1 MSEARASGA
10 TVDRVFTPTVTRV
23 KTVRVIPPTI
33 QPLSD
38 IPAFS
43 ARPRCVAAYARV
55 STSSEEQLTSYEAQ
69 VKHYTEYIKSKET
82 SDNWQF
88 VDVYTDKGITGVS
101 TKKRERFN
109 RMIQDALAGKIDLII
124 TKSVSRFARNT
135 VDTLTAIRK
144 LKEYGVE
151 VYFEEQNIY
160 TLDGKGEVLL
170 TIMSS
175 IAQEESRNISE
186 NVTWGVRKRFADGK
200 VTMPYG
206 QFMGYRRGK
215 DGTPEVVEAEAE
227 IVRTIFR
234 RFLEG
239 ATPAMISRELNLAGI
254 PCPSRKSLLSENEA
268 EIAKAR
274 KKTSRWGTSTVEN
287 ILANEKYKGDA
298 ILQKT
303 YCTDYL
309 LKTFV
314 VNDGSVVPKYYA
326 QNSHPAIV
334 SPEVF
339 DLAQQELAWRR
350 SLNGRYSGRSCFAS
364 RVVCGDCGAFYGSK
378 VWHSTDEY
386 RHTIWRCNNKYAG
399 ETKCAT
405 PHVTQEALEKAF
417 VQVLQQVISQKD
429 EILTACREALNEAF
443 DTTELDKAATRLQD
457 QALGMAERVRQLV
470 EENARVQ
477 RDQDEFKNDY
487 EALSAEHARLSE
499 KIRAIAEQKRNKAER
514 RRRIEIFLH
523 MLEEQKECVEFEP
536 GTFVA
541 LVDKVIIQHDG
552 GIEFYFRNGMKCMY
566 PQ

>member
-1 MSEARASGA
+1 MIPPRARALPGM
-10 TVDRVFTPTVTRV
+10 PT
-23 KTVRVIPPTI
+23 
-33 QPLSD
+33 L
-38 IPAFS
+38 S
-43 ARPRCVAAYARV
+43 ARPKRVAAYARV
-55 STSSEEQLTSYEAQ
+55 STNSEEQLTSYEAQ
-69 VKHYTEYIKSKET
+69 VKHYTEYIKSRALT
-82 SDNWQF
+82 DNWQF
-88 VDVYTDKGITGVS
+88 VDVYTDRGITGTS
-101 TKKRERFN
+101 TVRREGFN
-109 RMIQDALAGKIDLII
+109 RMMQDALAGKIDLII

-135 VDTLTAIRK
+135 VDTLTAIRR
-144 LKEYGVE
+144 LKEHGVE

-160 TLDGKGEVLL
+160 TLDGKGELLL

-186 NVTWGVRKRFADGK
+186 NVTWGIRKRFADGK
-200 VTMPYG
+200 VSMPYKR
-206 QFMGYRRGK
+206 FMGYRRGD
-215 DGTPEVVEAEAE
+215 DGVPEIVEAEAK
-227 IVRTIFR
+227 IVHGIFR

-239 ATPAMISRELNLAGI
+239 ATSTMIAKELNEADV
-254 PCPSRKSLLSENEA
+254 PCPACKSRLCVGESEA
-268 EIAKAR
+268 EKADRKKAR
-274 KKTSRWGTSTVEN
+274 WSASTVES
-287 ILANEKYKGDA
+287 ILTNEKYKGDA

-386 RHTIWRCNNKYAG
+386 RRTIWRCNNKYAG

-417 VQVLQQVISQKD
+417 VQVIQQMLSQKD
-429 EILTACREALNEAF
+429 RILTACREALDEAF
-443 DTTELDKAATRLQD
+443 DTMELDKAATRLQD
-457 QALGMAERVRQLV
+457 QALGMAARVRQLV
-470 EENARVQ
+470 DENARVQ

-487 EALSAEHARLSE
+487 EALLAEHARLSE
-499 KIRAIAEQKRNKAER
+499 KIRTIAEQKKDKAER

-523 MLEEQKECVEFEP
+523 MMEEQKECSGFEP
-536 GTFVA
+536 GAFVA
-541 LVDKVIIQHDG
+541 LVDKVIIQRDG
-552 GIEFYFRNGMKCMY
+552 RMEFCFRSGMKCEY
-566 PQ
+566 SQQTPIKT

>member
-1 MSEARASGA
+1 MTERN
-10 TVDRVFTPTVTRV
+10 VT
-23 KTVRVIPPTI
+23 I
-33 QPLSD
+33 
-38 IPAFS
+38 IPAILNPV
-43 ARPRCVAAYARV
+43 RRMNPVVKKRRVAGYARV
-55 STSSEEQLTSYEAQ
+55 STDKDEQFTSYEAQ
-69 VKHYTEYIKSKET
+69 VDYYTKYIMSHPDWE
-82 SDNWQF
+82 F
-88 VDVYTDKGITGVS
+88 VKVYTDEGISGLDTR
-101 TKKRERFN
+101 KRDGFN
-109 RMIQDALAGKIDLII
+109 EMIADALSGEMDLIV

-135 VDTLTAIRK
+135 VDSLVTIRK
-144 LKEYGVE
+144 LKEKGVE
-151 VYFEEQNIY
+151 VYFEKENIY
-160 TLDGKGEVLL
+160 SLDGKGELLL

-186 NVTWGVRKRFADGK
+186 NVTWGMRKRFTDGK

-215 DGTPEVVEAEAE
+215 DGTPEVVEAEADV
-227 IVRTIFR
+227 VRTIFR

-239 ATPAMISRELNLAGI
+239 ATPAMISRELNLAGV

-287 ILANEKYKGDA
+287 ILTNEKYKGDA

-386 RHTIWRCNNKYAG
+386 RRTIWRCNNKYAG

-417 VQVLQQVISQKD
+417 VQVIQQMLSQKD
-429 EILTACREALNEAF
+429 RILTACREALDEAF
-443 DTTELDKAATRLQD
+443 DTMELDKAATRLQD
-457 QALGMAERVRQLV
+457 QALGMAARVRQLV
-470 EENARVQ
+470 DENARVQ

-487 EALSAEHARLSE
+487 EALLAEHARLSE
-499 KIRAIAEQKRNKAER
+499 KIRTIAEQKKDKAER

-523 MLEEQKECVEFEP
+523 MLEEQKECADFEP
-536 GTFVA
+536 GMFVA

-552 GIEFYFRNGMKCMY
+552 HMGFCFRNGMKCEY

>member
-1 MSEARASGA
+1 MIPPRARALPGM
-10 TVDRVFTPTVTRV
+10 PT
-23 KTVRVIPPTI
+23 
-33 QPLSD
+33 L
-38 IPAFS
+38 S
-43 ARPRCVAAYARV
+43 ARPKRVAAYARV
-55 STSSEEQLTSYEAQ
+55 STNSEEQLTSYEAQ
-69 VKHYTEYIKSKET
+69 VKHYTEYIKSRALT
-82 SDNWQF
+82 DNWQF
-88 VDVYTDKGITGVS
+88 VDVYTDRGITGTS
-101 TKKRERFN
+101 TVRREGFN
-109 RMIQDALAGKIDLII
+109 RMMQDALAGKIDLII

-135 VDTLTAIRK
+135 VDTLTAIRR
-144 LKEYGVE
+144 LKEHGVE

-160 TLDGKGEVLL
+160 TLDGKGELLL

-186 NVTWGVRKRFADGK
+186 NVTWGIRKRFADGK
-200 VTMPYG
+200 VSMPYKR
-206 QFMGYRRGK
+206 FMGYRRGD
-215 DGTPEVVEAEAE
+215 DGVPEIVEAEAK
-227 IVRTIFR
+227 IVHGIFR

-239 ATPAMISRELNLAGI
+239 ATSTMIAKELNEADV
-254 PCPSRKSLLSENEA
+254 PCPACKSRLCVGESEA
-268 EIAKAR
+268 EKADRKKAR
-274 KKTSRWGTSTVEN
+274 WSASTVES
-287 ILANEKYKGDA
+287 ILTNEKYKGDA

-386 RHTIWRCNNKYAG
+386 RRTIWRCNNKYAG

-417 VQVLQQVISQKD
+417 VQVMQQVLSQKD
-429 EILTACREALNEAF
+429 AILTACREALDEAF

-457 QALGMAERVRQLV
+457 QALGMVARVRQLV
-470 EENARVQ
+470 DENARVQ

-487 EALSAEHARLSE
+487 EALLAEHARFSE
-499 KIRAIAEQKRNKAER
+499 KIRTIAEQKKDKAER

-523 MLEEQKECVEFEP
+523 MMEEQKECSGFEP
-536 GTFVA
+536 GAFVA
-541 LVDKVIIQHDG
+541 LVDKVIIQRDG
-552 GIEFYFRNGMKCMY
+552 RMEFCFRSGMKCEY
-566 PQ
+566 SQQTPIKT